1 MSLEKDIEYC
11 KRKLIRQGVRE
22 NFGQKEVRKL
32 RDKYGDSK
40 LIDDFEFT
48 DIEYAEKNVN
58 WNDVPIIKI

>member
-40 LIDDFEFT
+40 LIDDFE
-48 DIEYAEKNVN
+48 DWCMNYEA
-58 WNDVPIIKI
+58 